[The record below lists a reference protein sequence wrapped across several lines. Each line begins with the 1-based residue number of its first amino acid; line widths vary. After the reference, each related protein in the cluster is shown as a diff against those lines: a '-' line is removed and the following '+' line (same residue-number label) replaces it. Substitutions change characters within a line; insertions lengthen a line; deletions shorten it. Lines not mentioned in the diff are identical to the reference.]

1 VLSKDTSSG
10 ACSILY
16 VVVVVVVVVVFDV
29 LVVVF
34 GVHYQNSL
42 FLSATVREGTY
53 TDIMSQIEC
62 VVCGFCL
69 SHLQLRPDGRTKMP
83 DGPTDGQKCQKVF
96 YSSMD

>member
-42 FLSATVREGTY
+42 FL
-53 TDIMSQIEC
+53 
-62 VVCGFCL
+62 
-69 SHLQLRPDGRTKMP
+69 
-83 DGPTDGQKCQKVF
+83 
-96 YSSMD
+96 

>member
-34 GVHYQNSL
+34 GVPYQNSL
-42 FLSATVREGTY
+42 FLSATVKVR
-53 TDIMSQIEC
+53 TDIMSQKIEC

-69 SHLQLRPDGRTKMP
+69 SHLQLRPDGRTQMP
-83 DGPTDGQKCQKVF
+83 DGPTDGQKCLKVF